1 MYDNG
6 NELIKIRGVY
16 VVNMPKQS
24 HVTVEQFYKLRETT
38 ERLIEYVDGIVYMS
52 PSPST
57 KHQRIAGR
65 LHAQLFNILE
75 GTDCE
80 VFHAPFDVELTN
92 EDIEGTKIVI
102 PDLSVIFDKSGLNE
116 TRYVGVPAMII
127 EIISPS
133 NQSHDLVF
141 KLNLYMQYGVKE
153 YWIVNPLLNTV
164 QVYLLEQ
171 ENQYRQMDVAK
182 EQGVIRSVVLQDF
195 EIDVEKLFA

>member
-1 MYDNG
+1 
-6 NELIKIRGVY
+6 
-16 VVNMPKQS
+16 
-24 HVTVEQFYKLRETT
+24 
-38 ERLIEYVDGIVYMS
+38 MS

-57 KHQRIAGR
+57 KHQRISGR
-65 LHAQLFNILE
+65 LHAQLFNLLE

-80 VFHAPFDVELTN
+80 VFHAPFDVELIN
-92 EDIEGTKIVI
+92 EKIEGTKIII
-102 PDLSVIFDKSGLNE
+102 PDLSVICDKSGLNE
-116 TRYVGVPAMII
+116 NKYIGIPTMIF

-153 YWIVNPLLNTV
+153 YWIVNPLLNTI

-182 EQGVIRSVVLQDF
+182 EQGIIRSVVLQDF
-195 EIDVEKLFA
+195 IVDLTKLFS